1 MSTRAIVLSLFVIAS
16 GCAAPRSS
24 TLTLTSDASASK
36 LVFLTRDGC
45 VNTATMRANLDAA
58 LKSLSVASSYDVVDQ
73 GTLPEGDIRRGYP
86 TPTLLYRNRDV
97 FGMPAPSPP
106 LSEPT

>member
-86 TPTLLYRNRDV
+86 TPTLLYGNSDV

-106 LSEPT
+106 LPDPT